1 MSCINRFE
9 EAIMADLLITEDLGN
24 RKRDFSVSYRE
35 DDLTSYACW
44 IAANLWVASSTSVWF
59 LSG

>member
-1 MSCINRFE
+1 
-9 EAIMADLLITEDLGN
+9 MADLLITEDLGN